1 MAYFKNFPNVNY
13 KFGEENYSVST
24 PDLSAYTDIVDT
36 IKDQISFYQL
46 YTIQNERPD
55 QLSYK
60 LYENPSYYW
69 TFFLMNDAIRR
80 QGWPLGQREAEE
92 AAQKVFNK
100 TTITTRNH
108 INGSFPIGG
117 TVTGVTSEETGT
129 IVRRNLDL
137 GQIIINGTKNFTN
150 NEVLKCNTTDEN
162 IIVFSSSEEYNSAKE
177 YVDGDRNVVDIVP
190 EDGPGVLLTAVTY
203 MDYYKAENEKLREI
217 KVIKPEAMSSVISAF
232 NQAIRST

>member
-1 MAYFKNFPNVNY
+1 MAYFKNFPSVNY

-100 TTITTRNH
+100 TTVTTRNT
-108 INGSFPIGG
+108 INVSFPIGG

-177 YVDGDRNVVDIVP
+177 YVDGDGNVVDIVP